1 MPVQWCRSSV
11 AAVALACV
19 LGVTQGAAA
28 EGVDLVPAGLERLAI
43 GGEIG
48 YFTDDQAASTI
59 HVIAPRLA
67 AHYAIDELWSLAG
80 DFGMIFL
87 AQHPDAG
94 AGEELGV
101 RPGNPTAF
109 LLLRGFLGSAHY
121 HVGIGGAA
129 PLAVIDR
136 DGSGRI
142 HRSAYNHAQ
151 ALSGLWDTWVWA
163 PSRGAAIA
171 YGRLEY
177 DLDPEA
183 RLEVELAPVL
193 LIPAREAYLRDNV
206 EVFFPTA
213 IDLSTDKGPIRLGL
227 RFQAVF
233 MPADDPDALQLS
245 LEPRVRVDIDQSF
258 VEARYTANLDEPLVG
273 ERGPRNWG
281 LHLAAGGSL

>member
-1 MPVQWCRSSV
+1 LS
-11 AAVALACV
+11 AAVALAAV
-19 LGVTQGAAA
+19 LAVPQGAVA
-28 EGVDLVPAGLERLAI
+28 EGVDLVPAGPEHLAI
-43 GGEIG
+43 GGELG

-67 AHYAIDELWSLAG
+67 AHYAFDERWSIAG
-80 DFGMIFL
+80 DFGMVL
-87 AQHPDAG
+87 LTQHPDEG
-94 AGEELGV
+94 PGEELGV

-109 LLLRGFLGSAHY
+109 LLLRGFLGRAHY
-121 HVGIGGAA
+121 HVGVGGGA

-136 DGSGRI
+136 DGSGRL

-151 ALSGLWDTWVWA
+151 ALSGLWDPWVWA
-163 PSRGAAIA
+163 PSRGSVIA

-183 RLEVELAPVL
+183 RLELELAPAL
-193 LIPAREAYLRDNV
+193 MIPAREAYLRDSV
-206 EVFFPTA
+206 EAFFPTA
-213 IDLSTDKGPIRLGL
+213 LDLSTDKGPVRVGL

-258 VEARYTANLDEPLVG
+258 VEARYTANLDEPLAG
-273 ERGPRNWG
+273 ERGLRIWG

>member
-1 MPVQWCRSSV
+1 VQWCRSSV
-11 AAVALACV
+11 AASALIWA
-19 LGVTQGAAA
+19 LGVTARASA
-28 EGVDLVPAGLERLAI
+28 EGVDLVPEGPEQLAI

-59 HVIAPRLA
+59 HVFAPRLA
-67 AHYAIDELWSLAG
+67 AHYAIDERWSIAG
-80 DFGMIFL
+80 DFGMVL
-87 AQHPDAG
+87 LSQHPDAG
-94 AGEELGV
+94 EGDHLGV

-109 LLLRGFLGSAHY
+109 LLRRGFLGSAHY

-129 PLAVIDR
+129 PLAVIER

-163 PSRGAAIA
+163 PSRGAVIL

-183 RLEVELAPVL
+183 RLELELAPAL
-193 LIPAREAYLRDNV
+193 MIPAREAYLRDSV
-206 EVFFPTA
+206 QAFIPTA
-213 IDLSTDKGPIRLGL
+213 IDLSTDKGPLRLGL
-227 RFQAVF
+227 RLQAVF

-245 LEPRVRVDIDQSF
+245 LVPRVRLAIGRSF
-258 VEARYTANLDEPLVG
+258 IEARYNANLDEPLAG
-273 ERGPRNWG
+273 ERGPRIWG
-281 LHLAAGGSL
+281 VHLAAGGPL

>member
-1 MPVQWCRSSV
+1 MSV
-11 AAVALACV
+11 AAVALAWALV
-19 LGVTQGAAA
+19 VPHGAAA

-48 YFTDDQAASTI
+48 YFIDDQAASTI

-67 AHYAIDELWSLAG
+67 AHYAIDERWSIAG
-80 DFGMIFL
+80 DFGMVFL
-87 AQHPDAG
+87 AQHPDEG
-94 AGEELGV
+94 TGEELGV

-109 LLLRGFLGSAHY
+109 LLLRGFLGTAHY

-136 DGSGRI
+136 DGSGRV

-151 ALSGLWDTWVWA
+151 ALDGLWDPWVWA
-163 PSRGAAIA
+163 PSRGAALA

-183 RLEVELAPVL
+183 RFEIELAPAL

-206 EVFFPTA
+206 EAIFPTA
-213 IDLSTDKGPIRLGL
+213 IDLSTDKGPVRVGL

-245 LEPRVRVDIDQSF
+245 LHPHVRLAIDQSF
-258 VEARYTANLDEPLVG
+258 IEARYTANLDEPLAG
-273 ERGPRNWG
+273 ERGPRIWG
-281 LHLAAGGSL
+281 LHLAAGGAL